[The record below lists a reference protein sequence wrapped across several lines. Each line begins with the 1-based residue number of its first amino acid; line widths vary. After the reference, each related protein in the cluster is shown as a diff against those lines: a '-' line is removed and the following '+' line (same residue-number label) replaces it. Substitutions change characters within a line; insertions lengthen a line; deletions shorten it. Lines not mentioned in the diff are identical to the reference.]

1 MTCNYS
7 DPTTGANLVILTSP
21 APGASASAS
30 VLKSVANSQ
39 AQAQNTTA
47 TPISGFGSAAYIST
61 LHDASSNSSGVATT
75 LMMILD
81 GSKLV
86 DITAE
91 ATPAQVQAI
100 AHYVL
105 TH

>member
-1 MTCNYS
+1 
-7 DPTTGANLVILTSP
+7 
-21 APGASASAS
+21 
-30 VLKSVANSQ
+30 
-39 AQAQNTTA
+39 
-47 TPISGFGSAAYIST
+47 
-61 LHDASSNSSGVATT
+61 
-75 LMMILD
+75 MMILD